1 MGERHV
7 PGDGIGHDSAANL
20 AAGCSLLQRHLDG
33 RGRAGTARSQCRQS
47 YSDSLRSSRLELF
60 AGYSGYEQTP
70 MLFSQLLDQML
81 RLQAISRLFRSYL
94 TAQIAGP
101 DTVEHVDP
109 LMKTILH
116 ISATTS

>member
-1 MGERHV
+1 MAEDEPALLDPNAVNRTQTHYV
-7 PGDGIGHDSAANL
+7 RLVWNYLL
-20 AAGCSLLQRHLDG
+20 ATR
-33 RGRAGTARSQCRQS
+33 
-47 YSDSLRSSRLELF
+47 
-60 AGYSGYEQTP
+60 GYEQTP

>member
-1 MGERHV
+1 MAEDEPALLDPNAVNRAQTHYV
-7 PGDGIGHDSAANL
+7 RLVWNYLLATPGN
-20 AAGCSLLQRHLDG
+20 
-33 RGRAGTARSQCRQS
+33 
-47 YSDSLRSSRLELF
+47 
-60 AGYSGYEQTP
+60 EQTA
-70 MLFSQLLDQML
+70 MLFSQLLDQIL

-109 LMKTILH
+109 LMKTVLH